1 MSGSGPWIVG
11 GLAGL
16 AGFFGLFA
24 ASRAADS
31 AFYVGGWIIFA
42 ASLAFIFSQ
51 IKGHYDRKD
60 HSGS

>member
-1 MSGSGPWIVG
+1 MSGAGPWVTG

-16 AGFFGLFA
+16 AAFFGLFA

-31 AFYVGGWIIFA
+31 AFHIGGWLVFA
-42 ASLAFIFSQ
+42 GCLAFIFSQ

>member
-1 MSGSGPWIVG
+1 MSGVGPWLAG

-16 AGFFGLFA
+16 LSFFGLFA

-31 AFYVGGWIIFA
+31 AFYVGGWLLFA
-42 ASLAFIFSQ
+42 GCLAYIFSL

-60 HSGS
+60 HSGA